1 MKFFLWKK
9 EDYNGKGWGGLIGS
23 AIQRFILISITRSG
37 AVNFVL
43 GTAVLVG
50 LYFTS
55 LDSYLLFHTLAEMF
69 SIVVAFG
76 IFVIGWNS
84 RGYINNNYLL
94 FLAIAYLFIALLDL
108 LHTLSYK
115 GMGIFTYQYYAN
127 QLWIAT
133 RYMES
138 LSLLIAFLFVRE
150 RRRFNPQVVFAAFTA
165 VTLLVVAAIFWWH
178 VFPIC
183 FVEGQGLT
191 PFKKN
196 SEYVISAILLLDIAI
211 LLRVR
216 EEFDPA
222 VHRWLVWSLIFTI
235 ASELAFTFYINNYG
249 FSNLVGHYFK
259 VFSFYLIYKALVAT
273 GLTKPHAVLFKALQ
287 DSEAKFRALVESSMD
302 IIWEENRQGE
312 YTYVSPH
319 VSVIL
324 GYEPEEM
331 VGRPVADFM
340 APEDAARARKI
351 FAAPGDV
358 CPCQVSQES
367 EFIHRDG
374 RRVILER
381 HGMTIVDERG
391 EVRGY
396 RGVDRD
402 VTERRRQECELRKLL
417 RAVEGNP
424 GAIVI
429 TDPLG
434 LVEYGNPAFHSM
446 MGTGPAES
454 LGRPFSSL
462 LEGVED
468 DPAFGELGEAIA
480 SGRAWQG
487 ELHRSL
493 AGGDSRWLHLSVAPV
508 TGGDGALLNHVATLE
523 DVTDRKDFEL
533 LNKNVDQIMRHDLK
547 SPLSGVIAI
556 PGLLLADGNL
566 TEAQRSL
573 LVALEEASRRMLR
586 MVNNSLDLFK
596 MEQGTFVYE
605 PERVDALRV
614 LRAVLGESASLA
626 RASSVEVK
634 LSVAGLPAS
643 LGALPIRASG
653 DLLHSIFANLLT
665 NAIEASPAG
674 GTVFVEV
681 GGGDGCHVSLRNRGA
696 VPREIRGQFFQKYK
710 THGKKRGTGLGTY
723 SAKLQADAMGLD
735 LRLDI
740 DDERDE
746 TRITIAFPPA
756 AA

>member
-1 MKFFLWKK
+1 M
-9 EDYNGKGWGGLIGS
+9 
-23 AIQRFILISITRSG
+23 
-37 AVNFVL
+37 
-43 GTAVLVG
+43 LVG

-55 LDSYLLFHTLAEMF
+55 LDSYLLFHALAEMF

-84 RGYINNNYLL
+84 RSYIKNNYLL

-115 GMGIFTYQYYAN
+115 GMGIFSYQYYAN

-138 LSLLIAFLFVRE
+138 LSLLAAFLFVRE
-150 RRRFNPQVVFAAFTA
+150 RRRFNPQAVFAAFSA
-165 VTLLVVAAIFWWH
+165 VTLLVIAAIFWWH
-178 VFPIC
+178 VFPVC

-211 LLRVR
+211 LLSVR
-216 EEFDPA
+216 KEFDPA
-222 VHRWLVWSLIFTI
+222 VHRWLVWSLVFTI
-235 ASELAFTFYINNYG
+235 ASELAFTFYISNYG

-259 VFSFYLIYKALVAT
+259 VFSFYLIYKALVST

-319 VSVIL
+319 VRAIL

-331 VGRPVADFM
+331 VGRPVADFL
-340 APEDAARARKI
+340 APEDAARARRV

-358 CPCQVSQES
+358 CPCLVNQES
-367 EFIHRDG
+367 EFVHRDG
-374 RRVILER
+374 RRVVLER

-402 VTERRRQECELRKLL
+402 VTERRRQERELRKLIL
-417 RAVEGNP
+417 AVEGNP

-434 LVEYGNPAFHSM
+434 LVEYGNPAFCAM
-446 MGTGPAES
+446 MGTGPAEFR
-454 LGRPFSSL
+454 GRTLPSL

-468 DPAFGELGEAIA
+468 GAAFRGFGEAIT
-480 SGRAWQG
+480 SGRAWRG
-487 ELHRSL
+487 ELHRSP
-493 AGGDSRWLHLSVAPV
+493 ANGDSRWLRLSVAPV

-523 DVTDRKDFEL
+523 DVTDRKDFERL
-533 LNKNVDQIMRHDLK
+533 KESVDQIMRHDLK
-547 SPLSGVIAI
+547 SPLSGIIAI

-573 LVALEEASRRMLR
+573 LAALEEASRRMLR

-596 MEQGTFVYE
+596 MEQGTFAYE

-626 RASSVEVK
+626 RASAVEVR
-634 LSVAGLPAS
+634 LSAAGLPAS
-643 LGALPIRASG
+643 LDALPVMASE

-674 GTVFVEV
+674 GAVFVEV
-681 GGGDGCHVSLRNRGA
+681 GGDGCRVSIRNRGA

-710 THGKKRGTGLGTY
+710 THGKKRGTGLGAY

-735 LRLDI
+735 LHLDI

-746 TRITIAFPPA
+746 TLITITCPPA